1 MPKHTN
7 KTIDTALK
15 SMADDGGLKIR
26 ISGSCMVPL
35 IQDGALVSIIKQ
47 AKYYPG
53 DVIVKRC
60 HDDQLMAH
68 RLIGW
73 YPHKGGLLFVT
84 RADNARVADRG
95 VPISRI
101 IGRVSAGECA
111 ESVISVPV
119 KQRIK
124 AVGQFLI
131 LILTRLGH
139 RMRRPGKSRFN

>member
-101 IGRVSAGECA
+101 IGRVSGGECSK
-111 ESVISVPV
+111 SVVSVPTKHRIRGLGQFTLLVV
-119 KQRIK
+119 KQ
-124 AVGQFLI
+124 
-131 LILTRLGH
+131 TWH
-139 RMRRPGKSRFN
+139 RFRQPGKSFF